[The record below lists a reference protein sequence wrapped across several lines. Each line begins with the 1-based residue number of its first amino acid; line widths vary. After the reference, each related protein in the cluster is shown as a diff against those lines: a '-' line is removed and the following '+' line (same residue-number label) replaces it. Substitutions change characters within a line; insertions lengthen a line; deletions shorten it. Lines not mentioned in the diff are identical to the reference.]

1 MRACPSIVAG
11 ALALVL
17 SGSGAAQAAARVVLV
32 QPSAAEVPANL
43 LRISIAFAAPAEGPV
58 LPRLA
63 LSHADGRLVQQPFL
77 QQELWSPDG
86 KILTI
91 LMHPGRVK
99 TGLNAREELGPL
111 LAAGDDVVLALD
123 GHPIRRWH
131 VRAVDEHGPRSSAW
145 KLSAVKAGSRQ
156 ALVVALDS
164 SIDGRDAGYLAV
176 ADSHHRRVD
185 GRARL
190 KDGER
195 LWTFTPTA
203 PWRAG
208 QYQLVAR
215 GTLEDAAGNRL
226 DGRFESSI
234 DTPPGSVVDAV
245 IGFAV
250 AAQSGLRSGRRTEIA
265 PARRQKQE

>member
-1 MRACPSIVAG
+1 MHPRPSIAAA
-11 ALALVL
+11 ALAVVL
-17 SGSGAAQAAARVVLV
+17 SGTCAAQQAPRVVLV

-43 LRISIAFAAPAEGPV
+43 LRISIEFAAPAEGPV

-63 LSHADGRLVQQPFL
+63 MSHTDGRPVQQPFL

-99 TGLNAREELGPL
+99 TGLQAREEMGPI

-123 GHPIRRWH
+123 GHPIRRWR
-131 VRAVDEHGPRSSAW
+131 VRPAEENGPRSTAW
-145 KLSAVKAGSRQ
+145 KLSTVEAGSKR
-156 ALVVALDS
+156 ALVVALDRP
-164 SIDGRDAGYLAV
+164 IDGREADYLAI
-176 ADSHHRRVD
+176 ADGHNRRID

-195 LWTFTPTA
+195 VWTFTPRG

-208 QYQLVAR
+208 AYKLVAR
-215 GTLEDAAGNRL
+215 GTLEDPAGNRL
-226 DGRFESSI
+226 GGRFETAI
-234 DTPPGSVVDAV
+234 DTPPSSPVDAV
-245 IGFAV
+245 IDFAV
-250 AAQSGLRSGRRTEIA
+250 GPGGRPGAGMHPAQSD
-265 PARRQKQE
+265 RQ